1 MKLKRILDSLTYEK
15 QMFIKLM
22 ALVTIP
28 MIIMGIVSSLIYVN
42 GESARSELQLQSYS
56 EQITREYE
64 NVFSSLKEYY
74 IEVANEDAVRWLAQ
88 QEKPPYSMYSD
99 LNRAQDSL
107 QGNYFV
113 EKYVE
118 SYEFINVRSGWILN
132 DYGMFDYDELKNR
145 EEAEQFLEAQKEV
158 PLSAYWIKAKD
169 SEKYGNHNLRKQNTV
184 DLSGFRLV
192 IKKEY
197 GAGDL
202 AGLLL

>member
-74 IEVANEDAVRWLAQ
+74 IEVANEDAVRWLL
-88 QEKPPYSMYSD
+88 SRR
-99 LNRAQDSL
+99 NHH
-107 QGNYFV
+107 
-113 EKYVE
+113 
-118 SYEFINVRSGWILN
+118 ILC
-132 DYGMFDYDELKNR
+132 
-145 EEAEQFLEAQKEV
+145 
-158 PLSAYWIKAKD
+158 
-169 SEKYGNHNLRKQNTV
+169 TV
-184 DLSGFRLV
+184 
-192 IKKEY
+192 I
-197 GAGDL
+197 
-202 AGLLL
+202 